1 MKALLETLCQAN
13 APTGFE
19 EPAVEVAKGLLTPL
33 VDEVYTDRI
42 GSVVG
47 VKRCG
52 KENAR
57 RVLLDAHLDEVG
69 FIVMGHD
76 EGFLRIAPLG
86 GIDPRIL
93 PDRELTILTDPPRFG
108 VVATKPPHVMAA
120 GEGNK
125 AIPIA
130 DLRVDVGLSQEKA
143 VKEIPV
149 GTPVVFREGCYALG
163 DDRMTGKTM
172 DDRSCFAILLETLK
186 LLQKTELN
194 VDVYVLG
201 SCREETN
208 SAGAMTAVYDIQ
220 PDLAVAVDVT
230 FGKAPDVQSD
240 DSFDLGG
247 GPTIGIGPNMS
258 HWMAEQLEETAK
270 KLEIPYQLEIIPG
283 NSGTNGWEIQ
293 VAREGIPTAVVS
305 LPLNYMHTPLEVVS
319 LADMKRC
326 ARLLAG
332 FVAELGEEGME
343 CLI

>member
-1 MKALLETLCQAN
+1 MRALLETLCQAN

-19 EPAVEVAKGLLTPL
+19 GPAVEVAKGLLTPL

-52 KENAR
+52 KEHAR

-130 DLRVDVGLSQEKA
+130 DLRVDVGLSQEK
-143 VKEIPV
+143 VVREIPV

-163 DDRMTGKTM
+163 DDRMTGKAM
-172 DDRSCFAILLETLK
+172 DDRSCFVILVETLK
-186 LLQKTELN
+186 LLQKTE
-194 VDVYVLG
+194 
-201 SCREETN
+201 
-208 SAGAMTAVYDIQ
+208 
-220 PDLAVAVDVT
+220 
-230 FGKAPDVQSD
+230 
-240 DSFDLGG
+240 
-247 GPTIGIGPNMS
+247 
-258 HWMAEQLEETAK
+258 
-270 KLEIPYQLEIIPG
+270 
-283 NSGTNGWEIQ
+283 
-293 VAREGIPTAVVS
+293 
-305 LPLNYMHTPLEVVS
+305 
-319 LADMKRC
+319 
-326 ARLLAG
+326 
-332 FVAELGEEGME
+332 
-343 CLI
+343 

>member
-1 MKALLETLCQAN
+1 MRALLEQLCQVN

-19 EPAVEVAKGLLTPL
+19 EPAVAVAKGLLTPL

-52 KENAR
+52 KKDAR

-69 FIVMGHD
+69 FLVMGHD

-143 VKEIPV
+143 VQEIPV

-163 DDRMTGKTM
+163 DDRMTGRAM
-172 DDRSCFAILLETLK
+172 DDRSCFVILLETLK

-194 VDVYVLG
+194 VDMYVLG

-208 SAGAMTAVYDIQ
+208 SAGAITAVYDIQ

-230 FGKAPDVQSD
+230 FGKAPDVRSD

-258 HWMAEQLEETAK
+258 HWMAERLEETAK
-270 KLEIPYQLEIIPG
+270 KREIPYQLEIIPG

-319 LADMKRC
+319 LTDMKRC

-343 CLI
+343 CWI